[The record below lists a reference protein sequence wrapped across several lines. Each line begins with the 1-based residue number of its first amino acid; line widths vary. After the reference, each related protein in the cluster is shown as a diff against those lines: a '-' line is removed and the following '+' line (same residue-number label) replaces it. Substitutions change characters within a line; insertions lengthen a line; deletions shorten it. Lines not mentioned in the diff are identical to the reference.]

1 MIISPAVSVDR
12 TDKNKEVAFMV
23 TRRELDDGLKQ
34 LQDLLCH
41 MGESVGDALKDAMSS
56 LVQLNV
62 EEARRVVTE
71 DPVLNQIEE
80 QISEVGARLIAT
92 QQPVAKDLRRILAA
106 LKIASDLERM
116 GDLAVDVAK
125 AAIRLEGQSL
135 IKPLIDL
142 PRMSDMVRV
151 MIADSIRSYVEENV
165 DLAHK
170 MAKDD
175 DQVDALFG
183 VIFMD
188 LAAIMAENPRTIS
201 QSMLLSFV
209 ARYIERIA
217 DHATNIGESVVYLVT
232 GKRPDLN

>member
-1 MIISPAVSVDR
+1 
-12 TDKNKEVAFMV
+12 MV
-23 TRRELDDGLKQ
+23 TRKELDVGQKQ
-34 LQDLLCH
+34 LQDMLVE
-41 MGESVGDALKDAMSS
+41 MGKRVEKALDDAMSA
-56 LVQLNV
+56 LVRLDTEAARKVVADDPQLN
-62 EEARRVVTE
+62 
-71 DPVLNQIEE
+71 LIEE
-80 QISEVGARLIAT
+80 QISEVGAKLIAT

-125 AAIRLEGQSL
+125 AAIRLDGQTL

-142 PRMSDMVRV
+142 PRMAEMVRV
-151 MIADSIRSYVEENV
+151 MIAESIRSFLEENV

-183 VIFMD
+183 VVFKD
-188 LAAIMAENPRTIS
+188 LAAIMAENPKAIG
-201 QSMLLSFV
+201 QCMLLCFV
-209 ARYIERIA
+209 ARYIERLA

-232 GKRPDLN
+232 SKRPDLN